1 MGRSSKE
8 QADAN
13 RRQIV
18 LAAGNLF
25 RSRGYDAVGIA
36 DVMKAAGM
44 TQGGF
49 YKHFASKEALAAE
62 AWKQG
67 FEGAGAIW
75 QRKEKN
81 SPAAD
86 IIDYYLAPKPPEYR
100 CPMVAHG
107 EEVARWTKNAACAA
121 FMSMVRGC
129 STTPSW
135 TPPKGRSQKMGQAAV
150 CGDGWGQFTEPGRR
164 RRRLGRCLEGDR
176 QGSRRRMTRAKASAT
191 RRRRR
196 SSTSPNRSAS
206 PCTTTSSS
214 AEADTRA

>member
-13 RRQIV
+13 RRRIV
-18 LAAGNLF
+18 AAAGNLF

-62 AWKQG
+62 AWEQG
-67 FEGAGAIW
+67 FALSSAIW
-75 QRKEKN
+75 RRQEKD

-86 IIDYYLAPKPPEYR
+86 IIDYYLAPKPPAHR

-107 EEVARWTKNAACAA
+107 EDVGRMEEECALRGVYAEGAKALYETFMDAAKGSMAEDRAKLLFAA
-121 FMSMVRGC
+121 MIGVNMLSR
-129 STTPSW
+129 
-135 TPPKGRSQKMGQAAV
+135 AA
-150 CGDGWGQFTEPGRR
+150 
-164 RRRLGRCLEGDR
+164 GDR
-176 QGSRRRMTRAKASAT
+176 RWVAVLRKSVKDAA
-191 RRRRR
+191 
-196 SSTSPNRSAS
+196 
-206 PCTTTSSS
+206 
-214 AEADTRA
+214 AE

>member
-8 QADAN
+8 QTDAN
-13 RRQIV
+13 HQRIV
-18 LAAGNLF
+18 TAAGNLF

-62 AWKQG
+62 AWRQG
-67 FEGAGAIW
+67 FELSSAIW
-75 QRKEKN
+75 RRKEKG

-107 EEVARWTKNAACAA
+107 EEAARMSEDCALREVYAEGTQNLYDTFMEASKGSMPKDRARLLFAAMVGVNMLSRAA
-121 FMSMVRGC
+121 GD
-129 STTPSW
+129 TEW
-135 TPPKGRSQKMGQAAV
+135 IAALKKSV
-150 CGDGWGQFTEPGRR
+150 KTA
-164 RRRLGRCLEGDR
+164 
-176 QGSRRRMTRAKASAT
+176 MAK
-191 RRRRR
+191 
-196 SSTSPNRSAS
+196 
-206 PCTTTSSS
+206 
-214 AEADTRA
+214 

>member
-1 MGRSSKE
+1 VGRSSKE

-62 AWKQG
+62 AWRQG

-107 EEVARWTKNAACAA
+107 EEVARMDEECGLRGVYVDGARVLYDTFMDAA
-121 FMSMVRGC
+121 
-129 STTPSW
+129 
-135 TPPKGRSQKMGQAAV
+135 KGTIAK
-150 CGDGWGQFTEPGRR
+150 D
-164 RRRLGRCLEGDR
+164 
-176 QGSRRRMTRAKASAT
+176 RAKLLFAAMVGANLLSRAAGDADWVDALRET
-191 RRRRR
+191 VK
-196 SSTSPNRSAS
+196 AAA
-206 PCTTTSSS
+206 
-214 AEADTRA
+214 AE